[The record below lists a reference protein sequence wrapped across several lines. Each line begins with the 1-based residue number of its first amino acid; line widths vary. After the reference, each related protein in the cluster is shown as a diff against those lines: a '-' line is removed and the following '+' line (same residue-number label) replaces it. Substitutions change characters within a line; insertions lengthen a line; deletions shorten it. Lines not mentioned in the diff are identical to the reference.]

1 MKKYF
6 LMIFL
11 PSVVLVG
18 IVLLIFYVSFT
29 RIEGKILEK
38 NEIRVVQFQ
47 SEIMHKALN
56 AIVSD
61 LLFLS
66 GQTILQKLA
75 KLLLSLVEER
85 EDLEMLDS
93 KAQQIELQ
101 EK

>member
-75 KLLLSLVEER
+75 K
-85 EDLEMLDS
+85 
-93 KAQQIELQ
+93 
-101 EK
+101 EKKEIGRAHV